1 VTTTNRTT
9 TGQLIDGLVRDAA
22 PVRRLRRPIVRSAL
36 WLGAALLVVA
46 LAALLHGLRPDL
58 TAHLTE
64 RDFLVPFG
72 LALAT
77 GILAAIAAFMA
88 SLPDRSRWWLLLPVP
103 TFVLWIATLGEQ
115 CLTEWVATAP
125 DGATMPGVTAKC
137 FITLVITSLPLQ
149 LGLMAMLRHAARLRP
164 YLVTVVGGIAVAALT
179 AAALRAMNE
188 PDATLLVIV
197 WNLLVAGAIVALL
210 RHIDPKPGPELTG
223 RV

>member
-1 VTTTNRTT
+1 MITTK
-9 TGQLIDGLVRDAA
+9 QMIDGLVRDAA

-46 LAALLHGLRPDL
+46 LVAVLHGIRPDL

-77 GILAAIAAFMA
+77 GILAAIAAFIA

-103 TFVLWIATLGEQ
+103 TFLLWIAMLGPQ
-115 CLTEWVATAP
+115 CLTEWVETAP
-125 DGATMPGVTAKC
+125 DGSTMPGITAKC
-137 FITLVITSLPLQ
+137 FITLVVTSLPLQ

-164 YLVTVVGGIAVAALT
+164 YLVTIVGGIAVAALT

-188 PDATLLVIV
+188 PDATLLVV
-197 WNLLVAGAIVALL
+197 AWNVAVAGVIVALL
-210 RHIDPKPGPELTG
+210 R
-223 RV
+223 RVGSKAASEPIRTV

>member
-1 VTTTNRTT
+1 M
-9 TGQLIDGLVRDAA
+9 IDGLVRDAA

-46 LAALLHGLRPDL
+46 LVAVLHGIRPDL

-64 RDFLVPFG
+64 RNFLVSFG

-77 GILAAIAAFMA
+77 GILAAIAAFIA

-103 TFVLWIATLGEQ
+103 TLVLWLATLGPQ
-115 CLTEWVATAP
+115 CLTEWVETAP
-125 DGATMPGVTAKC
+125 DGGTMPGITAKC
-137 FITLVITSLPLQ
+137 FITLVVTSLPLQ

-164 YLVTVVGGIAVAALT
+164 YLVTIVGGVAVAALT

-188 PDATLLVIV
+188 PDATLLVV
-197 WNLLVAGAIVALL
+197 AWNVAVAGVIVALL
-210 RHIDPKPGPELTG
+210 R
-223 RV
+223 RVGSKAASEPIRTV